1 MDRKFMRVFSDSD
14 FWIKELS
21 HEMRTPLYSILLLSE
36 DLKRQEGLSD
46 DVRKKTCQIR
56 SSADHL
62 LAIVNNVLDLTKIS
76 EGRCVL
82 NSEPFD
88 LKDLM
93 NEVTQIL
100 SPSAKERKIR
110 IKTKFSSVHENYE
123 GDALKLKQIF
133 INILSNAIRYSR
145 DKGRVLFI
153 AKAIENREE
162 EDLLRF
168 VIADEGCGIE
178 RNFIDRIFDPYSQ
191 EKEKIGTSGLGLY
204 ITKAYV
210 DMMGG
215 KIFLSSRKGKG
226 TTFLIEIPLKTG
238 KKNIIKEQGPDLR
251 GMKILVAE
259 DVLINARIIENLLK
273 NHGAETKLAENG
285 KTALEMYEESE
296 EGHYDVLI
304 LDVRMPVLGGR
315 DAAEKIRACTR
326 KDSGIPIIAL
336 SGECSGEEIEESR
349 KAGID
354 VHLCKPVDPE
364 KLLKTIGR
372 LCLKKKD

>member
-62 LAIVNNVLDLTKIS
+62 LAIVNNVLDLTKVS
-76 EGRCVL
+76 EGRCEL
-82 NSEPFD
+82 NSETFD

-178 RNFIDRIFDPYSQ
+178 RNFIDRIFDPYTQ

-251 GMKILVAE
+251 GMRILIAE

-315 DAAEKIRACTR
+315 DAAEKIRSCKR

>member
-46 DVRKKTCQIR
+46 DVRKKACQIR

-62 LAIVNNVLDLTKIS
+62 LAIVNNVLDLTKVS

-178 RNFIDRIFDPYSQ
+178 RNFIDRIFDPYTQ

-251 GMKILVAE
+251 GMRILVAE
-259 DVLINARIIENLLK
+259 DVLINARIIENLLR

-315 DAAEKIRACTR
+315 DAAERIRACTR
-326 KDSGIPIIAL
+326 KDCGIPIIAL

>member
-110 IKTKFSSVHENYE
+110 IRMKFASAHENYE

-178 RNFIDRIFDPYSQ
+178 RNFIDRIFDPYTQ

-251 GMKILVAE
+251 GMRILVAE
-259 DVLINARIIENLLK
+259 DVLINARIIENLLR

-285 KTALEMYEESE
+285 KTALEMYEASE

-315 DAAEKIRACTR
+315 DAAEKIRACKR

-336 SGECSGEEIEESR
+336 SGECSGEEIEESQ

>member
-82 NSEPFD
+82 NSDPFD
-88 LKDLM
+88 LKDMM

-178 RNFIDRIFDPYSQ
+178 RNFIDRIFDPYTQ

-204 ITKAYV
+204 ITKAFV

-226 TTFLIEIPLKTG
+226 TTFLIEILLKTG

-251 GMKILVAE
+251 GMRILIAE

-273 NHGAETKLAENG
+273 NHGAETKLAEYG

-296 EGHYDVLI
+296 EGQYDVLI

-315 DAAEKIRACTR
+315 DAAEKIRSCKR

>member
-1 MDRKFMRVFSDSD
+1 MRVFSDSD

-46 DVRKKTCQIR
+46 DVRKKACQIR

-62 LAIVNNVLDLTKIS
+62 LAIVNNVLDLTKVS

-110 IKTKFSSVHENYE
+110 IKMKFSSAHENYE

-178 RNFIDRIFDPYSQ
+178 RNFIDRIFDPYTQ

-251 GMKILVAE
+251 GMRILVAE

-285 KTALEMYEESE
+285 KTALEMYEASE

-326 KDSGIPIIAL
+326 KDCGIPIIAL

>member
-62 LAIVNNVLDLTKIS
+62 LAIVNNVLDLTKVS

-110 IKTKFSSVHENYE
+110 IKMKFSSAHENYE

-238 KKNIIKEQGPDLR
+238 SHSLIEDHGPDLR
-251 GMKILVAE
+251 GMRILIAE

>member
-46 DVRKKTCQIR
+46 DVRKKACQIR

-62 LAIVNNVLDLTKIS
+62 LAIVNNVLDLTKVS

-110 IKTKFSSVHENYE
+110 IKMKFSSAHENYE

-238 KKNIIKEQGPDLR
+238 KKNIIKEQGSDLR
-251 GMKILVAE
+251 GMRILVAE
-259 DVLINARIIENLLK
+259 DVLINARIIENLLR

>member
-1 MDRKFMRVFSDSD
+1 MDRKSMRVFSDSD

-46 DVRKKTCQIR
+46 DVRKKACQIR

-62 LAIVNNVLDLTKIS
+62 LAIVNNVLDLTKVS

-110 IKTKFSSVHENYE
+110 IKMKFSSAHENYE

-133 INILSNAIRYSR
+133 NNILSNAIRYSR

-238 KKNIIKEQGPDLR
+238 KKNIIKEQGSDLR
-251 GMKILVAE
+251 GMRILVAE
-259 DVLINARIIENLLK
+259 DVLINARIIENLLR

>member
-110 IKTKFSSVHENYE
+110 IKMKFSSAHENYE

-178 RNFIDRIFDPYSQ
+178 RNFIDRIFDPYTQ

-251 GMKILVAE
+251 GMRILVAE
-259 DVLINARIIENLLK
+259 DVLINARIIENLLR

-285 KTALEMYEESE
+285 KTALEMYEASE